1 MDFKKNF
8 LFCITFIV
16 TVIVSS
22 CTQKKPHDVSSAQ
35 ISGQNEVSAFFEAE
49 KPQTDPIQEQDKDS
63 DSKKNKKQTK
73 QKQPEFDIPVV
84 MNDKVEKWMD
94 YFQGRGRKS
103 YARWLSR
110 SGKYIPMMKKILA
123 ENGLPL
129 DLVYLSMIESG
140 YHPSAYSHAHASG
153 LWQFISGTGR
163 RYGLKSNWWIDERR
177 DAEKSSLA
185 AAQYLK
191 DLYNM
196 FDHWYLAAAGYNAGE
211 FKILRAIKRYDTN
224 DFWEMSRFRYLKPE
238 TKNYV
243 PKMIAAAIIAK
254 EPEKYG
260 FTDIEYQEPLQYS
273 KVIIQKPTELS
284 VIAKYLNIPTST
296 LHDLNP
302 ELLRGVTPPK
312 YPNYE
317 LKIPMGMELAFEEA
331 LPKINKHTVDLVTK
345 HRVRSG
351 EALSTIARKY
361 RVPYRSIMRINN
373 MNSTRIR
380 AGQLLVIPQK
390 RGSVYSGSQTSAK
403 KSSSVTS
410 NAQRQVPASG
420 QYKVKSGDSLWSISR
435 KFSVSVSQLRQWND
449 IQNSRTVQIGQN
461 IYVQSPG
468 VVSGQKQT
476 AQNDSNGGQWIYYQ
490 VKQGDSLW
498 SIAREHGTNVN
509 DVLEWNDLNQNNITL
524 YPGNT
529 IKIKPIK
536 S

>member
-1 MDFKKNF
+1 MMNF
-8 LFCITFIV
+8 NKVIFCCITLIV
-16 TVIVSS
+16 SLIVSS
-22 CTQKKPHDVSSAQ
+22 CTQKKPNDLA
-35 ISGQNEVSAFFEAE
+35 SGQNSSLQQQNEASAFFEAE
-49 KPQTDPIQEQDKDS
+49 NTEQQDPLNA
-63 DSKKNKKQTK
+63 KKTKKQTK

-84 MNDKVEKWMD
+84 MNDKVEKWLD

-103 YARWLSR
+103 YARWLAR
-110 SGKYIPMMKKILA
+110 SGRYIPMMKKILA

-191 DLYNM
+191 DLYGM

-260 FTDIEYQEPLQYS
+260 FTDIEYHEPLQYS
-273 KVIIQKPTELS
+273 KVLIQKPTELS
-284 VIAKYLNIPTST
+284 IIAKYLNIPSQT
-296 LHDLNP
+296 LRDLNP

-331 LPKINKHTVDLVTK
+331 LPKISKHTVDLVTK

-351 EALSTIARKY
+351 EVLSTIARKY
-361 RVPYRSIMRINN
+361 GVPYRSIMRINN

-390 RGSVYSGSQTSAK
+390 RGNIYSGNQSSAK
-403 KSSSVTS
+403 KSVALSTKTT
-410 NAQRQVPASG
+410 RQPIPVSG

-435 KFSVSVSQLRQWND
+435 KFSVSVSQLRQWNN

-461 IYVQSPG
+461 IFVQSPG

-476 AQNDSNGGQWIYYQ
+476 AQNDSGQWIYYRVQ
-490 VKQGDSLW
+490 QGDSLW
-498 SIAREHGTNVN
+498 SIARKHGSSVN
-509 DVLEWNDLNQNNITL
+509 EVLEWNDLDQNNITL

-529 IKIKPIK
+529 IKIKPVK